1 MNIIILLCF
10 IIFITYVLICCILAY
25 YFLKHRTTI
34 WNKTFIDLLNIC
46 EYFECPIHSVFW
58 IPNIIPTSD
67 NCSLCKQE
75 LYENG
80 MNIKQLDT
88 LAQVYKL
95 FKQIDKTC
103 ICQNKYNLS
112 IEYGMFLWLLEG
124 SIKDYEMIKDER
136 AEVYYKLKETY
147 NTLNKKINPL
157 NENISIQL
165 ENIIHLETN
174 IELCN
179 QINNNIKNIFK
190 KNDKLASSEQI
201 NEPIHESIIYINS
214 QYLLALFIDIN
225 KFINLLNIHFNL
237 YLE

>member
-1 MNIIILLCF
+1 
-10 IIFITYVLICCILAY
+10 
-25 YFLKHRTTI
+25 
-34 WNKTFIDLLNIC
+34 
-46 EYFECPIHSVFW
+46 
-58 IPNIIPTSD
+58 
-67 NCSLCKQE
+67 
-75 LYENG
+75 

-88 LAQVYKL
+88 LSQVYKL

-124 SIKDYEMIKDER
+124 SIKDYEMIKEER

-201 NEPIHESIIYINS
+201 NEPIHKPIIYINS

>member
-1 MNIIILLCF
+1 MDIVILLCL
-10 IIFITYVLICCILAY
+10 IIFITYVGICCILAY
-25 YFLKHRTTI
+25 YFLKHRAI
-34 WNKTFIDLLNIC
+34 WNKIFIDLSTLC

-80 MNIKQLDT
+80 LNIKQLDT

-112 IEYGMFLWLLEG
+112 IEYDMLLWLLEG
-124 SIKDYEMIKDER
+124 SIKDYEMIKEER

-147 NTLNKKINPL
+147 NILK
-157 NENISIQL
+157 ENHSSDAENTSIQL
-165 ENIIHLETN
+165 ENIIHLESN

-179 QINNNIKNIFK
+179 QIIKNIKNIFTT
-190 KNDKLASSEQI
+190 SEQTI
-201 NEPIHESIIYINS
+201 SINS
-214 QYLLALFIDIN
+214 KYLLALFIDI
-225 KFINLLNIHFNL
+225 KQFIELLTIQL
-237 YLE
+237 TCYLE